1 MEVPLDPCTSFGLVA
16 GNNQVE
22 VRWTDP
28 KDKYATPEGEMAQDP
43 QQLVSVWSHTIIVRK
58 IGSPP
63 ISPDDGMIVAS
74 SEIRDQYQITP
85 YIDDGLTNNTTYFYA
100 VFAINQD
107 DIPSEGVYDSCVPK
121 LGEPISLLTEG
132 TIVYVKENGA
142 PVEYYIAKHDYEP
155 ELNGSGYT
163 ILLRKEIHSNQLWND
178 EDNGADNENFLYSL
192 STIDTWLET
201 SYYQQ
206 FSSYVRQLIKNAIFK
221 NIKMKYKNN
230 TQFEYVEI
238 YTIERH
244 VFLPSLYELG
254 GRHNQSITPDGTAF
268 PNARTLRVGFGNS
281 DTEVEYCWERTVGP
295 HFSANQTLGA
305 GIYGNDGDLISI
317 EPNSRNGIR
326 PCIVIPSSTA
336 FDEYNV
342 LAEP

>member
-22 VRWTDP
+22 IRWTDP

-43 QQLVSVWSHTIIVRK
+43 QQLVSTWSHTIIVRK

-63 ISPDDGMIVAS
+63 VSPDDGMIVAS
-74 SEIRDQYQITP
+74 SEIRNQYQTTP
-85 YIDDGLTNNTTYFYA
+85 YIDAGLTNNTTYFYA

-163 ILLRKEIHSNQLWND
+163 ILLRKEIHSNRLWN
-178 EDNGADNENFLYSL
+178 EDTSINNETFLYSL
-192 STIDTWLET
+192 SDIDSWLET
-201 SYYQQ
+201 TYYQQ
-206 FSSYVRQLIKNAIFK
+206 FSSYVRQLIKNATFK
-221 NIKMKYKNN
+221 NIKMKFAGTPNSY
-230 TQFEYVEI
+230 EYIEI

-254 GRHNQSITPDGTAF
+254 EVYDHIITPDGTEF
-268 PNARTLRVGFGNS
+268 PNSQTLRLGFGNS
-281 DTEVEYCWERTVGP
+281 DTKVEDCWGRTVCP
-295 HFSANQTLGA
+295 HYLYDLRLGA
-305 GIYGNDGDLISI
+305 ISYSNDGDFLSVS
-317 EPNSRNGIR
+317 PNRSYGIR
-326 PCIVIPSSTA
+326 PCIVIPSSTLI
-336 FDEYNV
+336 DEYNI